1 MERSSLIHGPRVATR
16 QLANEVYDRLTQ
28 QFIFSG
34 DVPPGELLPSETK
47 LAAHYG
53 VSRVTIRSAL
63 RMLQDSH
70 LIRIR
75 NGIGSVVLPRPA
87 VVTEGLD
94 KLCSLETYARE
105 HSQEIGTTDL
115 DWSEEEA
122 DDEAAAKLELE
133 AGAPVYVVHR
143 VKLFGDVRV
152 AWGIERVP
160 ADVLPL
166 SVLKAEFVGSVMDVL
181 LAHTDL
187 GIEYADAELTP
198 AAAPAAIARRLGVK
212 NGTVC
217 QTLEQIMY
225 AGGRPIQW
233 GKAWLLPEHYR
244 LQVRRRVTHTAPVV
258 RQPEQAPRT

>member
-1 MERSSLIHGPRVATR
+1 MERNNLIHGPRVAAR
-16 QLANEVYDRLTQ
+16 QLANEVYDRVAQ
-28 QFIFSG
+28 EFIFNG
-34 DVPPGELLPSETK
+34 EVPPGELLPSETK

-63 RMLQDSH
+63 RMLQDAH

-105 HSQEIGTTDL
+105 RSQEVGTADVH
-115 DWSEEEA
+115 WSEEPA
-122 DDEAAAKLELE
+122 DEEAAEKLELPV
-133 AGAPVYVVHR
+133 GAPVYVVHR
-143 VKLFGDVRV
+143 VKLFGDARV
-152 AWGIERVP
+152 AWGIERTP
-160 ADVLPL
+160 AEVLPL
-166 SVLKAEFVGSVMDVL
+166 DVLKSGFVGSIMDVL
-181 LAHTDL
+181 LSHTEL

-212 NGTVC
+212 SGTVC
-217 QTLEQIMY
+217 QTLEQVMY
-225 AGGRPIQW
+225 AGGRPVQW

-244 LQVRRRVTHTAPVV
+244 LQVRRRPALTPPVV
-258 RQPEQAPRT
+258 RQG

>member
-1 MERSSLIHGPRVATR
+1 MERSNLIHGPRVATR
-16 QLANEVYDRLTQ
+16 QLANEVYDRLSRE
-28 QFIFSG
+28 FIFNG
-34 DVPPGELLPSETK
+34 EVPPGELLPSETK

-53 VSRVTIRSAL
+53 VSRVTIRSTL
-63 RMLQDSH
+63 RMLQDAH

-105 HSQEIGTTDL
+105 RSQDVATADV
-115 DWSEEEA
+115 DWSEEAA
-122 DDEAAAKLELE
+122 DEEAAEKLELQV
-133 AGAPVYVVHR
+133 GAPMYVVHR

-160 ADVLPL
+160 AEVLPL
-166 SVLKAEFVGSVMDVL
+166 DVLKSEFSGSVMDVL
-181 LAHTDL
+181 LAHTEL
-187 GIEYADAELTP
+187 SVEYADAELTP
-198 AAAPAAIARRLGVK
+198 AGAPAAIARRLGVK
-212 NGTVC
+212 SGTVC

-225 AGGRPIQW
+225 AGGRPVQW

-244 LQVRRRVTHTAPVV
+244 LQVRRRATLTPPVV
-258 RQPEQAPRT
+258 RR